1 MDRNNLPEDTI
12 VLSEEFLDA
21 ALIGIDQDGKAV
33 YDYDLLVQAFMDG
46 YKEWTEEDAIEWIDY
61 NVLGLHKVTI
71 LYRDYCC

>member
-1 MDRNNLPEDTI
+1 MDRNNLPEETI
-12 VLSEEFLDA
+12 VLSDDYLDA

-46 YKEWTEEDAIEWIDY
+46 NKDWTEEDAIEWIDY

>member
-1 MDRNNLPEDTI
+1 MDRNNLPEETI
-12 VLSEEFLDA
+12 VLSDDYLDA

-46 YKEWTEEDAIEWIDY
+46 NEEWTEEDAIEWIDY